1 MKQLTQ
7 GKKLLCVLLA
17 AVMLGLT
24 VPGIP
29 VIYAEESSSAP
40 ASSSTA
46 TSSSASSQVD
56 EDAKQAAQDKV
67 NELQQQLDAEKKELQ
82 KTQQKSKDAQAA
94 KKSYQTQSG
103 IVKQQIQE
111 LTVML
116 DETEAA
122 IAQKQ
127 NEVDQKQAEID
138 ARWEEFKDQMAAMQ
152 MMNDAGAVAMLSSV
166 KSLYELLTFGDV
178 LQQISKK
185 QNQVLDEMKQ
195 HRDELKAIQTE
206 LEAKKTEL
214 EGQQEKLD
222 AKKQELATSIR
233 QADATISQADAEA
246 AAQQV
251 QVDATNE
258 ALRQAREEFNQYI
271 NSLPNSGAAF
281 VGEDFIWPTV
291 SNRITQ
297 HFGGS
302 SNHGGLDIGAATPG
316 AAGDPIYAAASG
328 VVQVAAYHNHRYS
341 YGNYVVIDHGGG
353 IKTLYAH
360 MTNFVVSPGQNVN
373 QGDVIGYMGNT
384 GYSQG
389 VHLHYEV
396 RVNGSRVN
404 PMGYYHKA

>member
-29 VIYAEESSSAP
+29 VIYADEASSAAP
-40 ASSSTA
+40 A
-46 TSSSASSQVD
+46 SSASSQVD
-56 EDAKQAAQDKV
+56 EEAKQAAQDKV
-67 NELQQQLDAEKKELQ
+67 NELQQQLEAEKKELE

-222 AKKQELATSIR
+222 AKKKELATSIR

-271 NSLPNSGAAF
+271 GSLPDSGAAF

-328 VVQVAAYHNHRYS
+328 VVQVHFLFCFVLGGPVRSSVALVAFVLLSCYSLTYSSAYMRVCLLSRPLANHKVKSLEDRE
-341 YGNYVVIDHGGG
+341 N
-353 IKTLYAH
+353 
-360 MTNFVVSPGQNVN
+360 
-373 QGDVIGYMGNT
+373 
-384 GYSQG
+384 
-389 VHLHYEV
+389 
-396 RVNGSRVN
+396 N
-404 PMGYYHKA
+404 PEFILNS